1 MYLRMNHNQDY
12 DIEVKEYHVQHVS
25 NEDGKQQIGVYVS
38 NLSDIEVLTAF
49 SKNHSGINNLE
60 LLEIDG
66 SHVRSLVLTNGKLK
80 DIYERYYPGYQSEY
94 VAIIEADAIVSDTS
108 GMMQ

>member
-12 DIEVKEYHVQHVS
+12 NIEVKEYHVQHVM
-25 NEDGKQQIGVYVS
+25 NEDGKQQIGVYVT
-38 NLSDIEVLTAF
+38 NLSDIAVLTEF
-49 SKNHSGINNLE
+49 SKKYPSISSLE

-66 SHVRSLVLTNGKLK
+66 AQVRSLVLTEGKLK

-94 VAIIEADAIVSDTS
+94 VAIIEADAIASDTS
-108 GMMQ
+108 GMM